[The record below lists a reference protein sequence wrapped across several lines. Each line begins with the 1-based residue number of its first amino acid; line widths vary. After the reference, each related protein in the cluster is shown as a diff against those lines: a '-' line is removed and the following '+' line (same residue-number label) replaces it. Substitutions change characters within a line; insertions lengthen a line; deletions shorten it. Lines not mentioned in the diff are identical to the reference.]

1 MSDPKH
7 LIRTGKLDWETA
19 RHARHPYNEKSE
31 MRGFALADM
40 VGQKRTPVHLLRV
53 PPGKETFAP
62 HAHAVEEEWVFVL
75 EGAGTATLD
84 SVDYAIGPGDY
95 LGFPTDGVIHQIRN
109 TGAVDLVYLTG
120 GERGAVEVATM
131 PSLGKIAVFQ
141 NNAVTFFD
149 ADSANAERITM
160 AEWARRAALKSTQ
173 G

>member
-1 MSDPKH
+1 MDQPKH
-7 LIRTGKLDWETA
+7 IIRTRGLDWESA

-53 PPGKETFAP
+53 PPGKETFVP
-62 HAHAVEEEWVFVL
+62 HAHAVEEEWAFVV
-75 EGAGTATLD
+75 EGTGVVELD
-84 SVDYAIGPGDY
+84 GVDHPIGPGDY
-95 LGFPTDGVIHQIRN
+95 LGFPIDGVIHQIRN
-109 TGAVDLVYLTG
+109 TGTGDLVYLTG
-120 GERGAVEVATM
+120 GERAPVEVATM

-160 AEWARRAALKSTQ
+160 AEWAKRAALKSTP